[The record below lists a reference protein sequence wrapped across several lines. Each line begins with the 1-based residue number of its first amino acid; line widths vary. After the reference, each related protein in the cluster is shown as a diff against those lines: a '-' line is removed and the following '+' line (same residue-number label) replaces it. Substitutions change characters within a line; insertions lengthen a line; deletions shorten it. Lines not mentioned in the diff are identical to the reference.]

1 MNNKKNYV
9 LITLFAVMSNLI
21 FAQNKDLQCIYQASN
36 VIPQGVLALKDEK
49 IKQAVIAQLSS
60 QTTFYTMS
68 YSKGKYMFEAQDSNT
83 PLKTVGG
90 ENAVYLDLNAN
101 LSISQANILERSF
114 IIKEELKKYEWNILS
129 ETKEIAGKK
138 CIKAQPK
145 NNTSVTAWFTAD
157 IPLGF
162 GPMGYYGLPGLILQ
176 LETATKIYT
185 LQKMVYPKESPS
197 MMPPSKGK
205 EISRAEFD
213 ALLKKKKEEM
223 GADDSKQ
230 GQVKIIRM

>member
-1 MNNKKNYV
+1 
-9 LITLFAVMSNLI
+9 MSNLT

-36 VIPQGVLALKDEK
+36 VISQGVLALKDEK
-49 IKQAVIAQLSS
+49 MKQAVIAQLSS
-60 QTTFYTMS
+60 KTMFYTMS
-68 YSKGKYMFEAQDSNT
+68 YSKGKYLFEPQDSNT
-83 PLKTVGG
+83 PIKTAGG
-90 ENAVYLDLNAN
+90 ESTVYLDLNTN
-101 LSISQANILERSF
+101 ISISQANILDRSF
-114 IIKEELKKYEWNILS
+114 IIKEDLKRYEWNILD

-145 NNTSVTAWFTAD
+145 DNTSVTAWFTSD

-185 LQKMVYPKESPS
+185 LQKMVYPKESIS
-197 MMPPSKGK
+197 MTPPSKGK
-205 EISRAEFD
+205 ELSRAEFD
-213 ALLKKKKEEM
+213 TLLKKKKEEM